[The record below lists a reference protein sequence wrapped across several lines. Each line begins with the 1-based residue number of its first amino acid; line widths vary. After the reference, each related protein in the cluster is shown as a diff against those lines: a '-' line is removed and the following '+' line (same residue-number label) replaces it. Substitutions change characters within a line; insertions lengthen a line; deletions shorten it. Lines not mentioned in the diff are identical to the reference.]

1 MKSSLTVDHYFKD
14 RRMST
19 PPTQLPFAEVK
30 YFDSASSVRRHL
42 MAAPRAL
49 IQTALEDPNA
59 YLQSADLSSSSQLGK
74 FTFLCRSKIKITSCD
89 LDQ

>member
-1 MKSSLTVDHYFKD
+1 
-14 RRMST
+14 MST

-49 IQTALEDPNA
+49 IQTALDNPNA
-59 YLQSADLSSSSQLGK
+59 YLQSPNLAGSQG
-74 FTFLCRSKIKITSCD
+74 
-89 LDQ
+89 